1 MPDRTT
7 LLSPLAHAQFRKLWT
22 ASIASNLG
30 TLIQTVG
37 AGWLMTSI
45 TSSENMVA
53 LVQASAAMPI
63 MLFSIVAGAIADNFD
78 RRRVILVAQVFL
90 CAISFLLTGS
100 AGFGFVTPW
109 TLLTL
114 TFLIGCG
121 TALAYPA
128 WQASIGDLIPRDDVA
143 NAVSLSAIAVNIT
156 RSVGP
161 AIGGVVVAVGGAAA
175 AFAANTIFCVGLV
188 ATFLR
193 WERRQDIGNLPRED
207 IGQAILAGLS
217 YVSMSPHLLKVYL
230 RSFVFGAAAIA
241 VLALLP
247 VVTHQKIGGGPLAY
261 GLMLA
266 AFGVGAVLAALLNAH
281 LRSRLSSEALIRIS
295 FGCFVASELAVAA
308 SSQVAVLAVAI
319 VIAGASWVIAL
330 SLFNTT
336 VQLSAPRW
344 VAGRA
349 LAFYQTASFGGM
361 TGGSWL
367 WGTIAESKSLDAA
380 FFFAALLAIAGLLI
394 GILLP
399 MPMLETADLDPLQH
413 FKEPM
418 LRLNIR
424 PRSGPIAVHIDYEIR
439 EEDTEE
445 FLELM
450 EWRRRVRIRDGAKS
464 WRLLRDLENP
474 SIWMETYHTPTW
486 ADYIR
491 HNQRRT
497 NADGDNHHRLLALH
511 RGERPIGAR
520 RFIERQVIPPAD
532 DVFHQAAGEI
542 R

>member
-1 MPDRTT
+1 
-7 LLSPLAHAQFRKLWT
+7 
-22 ASIASNLG
+22 
-30 TLIQTVG
+30 
-37 AGWLMTSI
+37 
-45 TSSENMVA
+45 MVA

-63 MLFSIVAGAIADNFD
+63 MLFSILAGAIADNFD

-90 CAISFLLTGS
+90 CVVSLLLTVS
-100 AGFGFVTPW
+100 AGLDLMTPW
-109 TLLTL
+109 SLLIF

-121 TALAYPA
+121 VALAYPA
-128 WQASIGDLIPRDDVA
+128 WQASIGDLVPRDDVA

-161 AIGGVVVAVGGAAA
+161 AIGGVIVAAGGAAA
-175 AFAANTIFCVGLV
+175 AFAVNTAFCLGL
-188 ATFLR
+188 AAIFLR
-193 WERRQDIGNLPRED
+193 WGRRQEAGNLPREQ
-207 IGQAILAGLS
+207 IGQAVLAGLS
-217 YVSMSPHLLKVYL
+217 YVSMSPHLLKVYF
-230 RSFVFGAAAIA
+230 RGFVFGAAAIA

-247 VVTHQKIGGGPLAY
+247 VVSHQKLGGGPLTY

-266 AFGVGAVLAALLNAH
+266 AFGVGALLAALLNAR
-281 LRSRLSSEALIRIS
+281 LRAHLSSEAVIRVS
-295 FGCFVASELAVAA
+295 FVCFVASELTIASSSQIIILVAA
-308 SSQVAVLAVAI
+308 TVV
-319 VIAGASWVIAL
+319 AGASWVLAL

-367 WGTIAESKSLDAA
+367 WGMIAESQSLDAA
-380 FFFAALLAIAGLLI
+380 FFFAALLAVAGLLS
-394 GILLP
+394 GVLLP

-418 LRLNIR
+418 LRLDIR

-445 FLELM
+445 FLKLM

-464 WRLLRDLENP
+464 WRLLRDLETP

-486 ADYIR
+486 VDYIR

-511 RGERPIGAR
+511 QGERPIAAR
-520 RFIERQVIPPAD
+520 RFIERQVISPAD
-532 DVFHQAAGEI
+532 DVIHQAAADI